1 MRTFLEVSH
10 IARTSIVL
18 TIVFNLLLPPA
29 FCYNVRRWAIP
40 TLPILHMLAL
50 EMTGKNLLRVFTG
63 AVGIFALAGLS
74 WYSYN
79 LVQRNK
85 DIIREKRAEIEQD
98 KQIATPTADSSEIVA
113 APPPVTIAP
122 PESIATSQPKETIDI
137 DWNSSSYFTAQM
149 PAKSI
154 ALTLDDGP
162 SKKYTEQV
170 LDIFNQHQIKATFFL
185 VGYRVE
191 QNCPLVN
198 RIVREGHTLGN
209 HTYSH
214 PILTQ
219 LSAEEQKVEMETTQT
234 AIKNCGIAPDKL
246 PRWLRTPYGA
256 QDETTL
262 QVAHQV
268 GLNTALWTVD
278 TNDWRKTAI
287 SQSIAGE
294 VLKSQG
300 QDIVLMHD
308 ATDANLELKSSQ
320 SSDTRQNT
328 VDALAEIIPQ
338 LQERGFQFVTLEE
351 AFPSQS
357 LSKPEVK

>member
-1 MRTFLEVSH
+1 MTVKNLPRVLFMR
-10 IARTSIVL
+10 RL
-18 TIVFNLLLPPA
+18 TIV
-29 FCYNVRRWAIP
+29 
-40 TLPILHMLAL
+40 
-50 EMTGKNLLRVFTG
+50 TG
-63 AVGIFALAGLS
+63 AVGIFALAGLF

-79 LVQRNK
+79 QIQRNK
-85 DIIREKRAEIEQD
+85 DIIREKKEEIERN
-98 KQIATPTADSSEIVA
+98 KQITTPTADSSEIVA
-113 APPPVTIAP
+113 IPPPVTNSNSELTPSLAP
-122 PESIATSQPKETIDI
+122 PTPKETIDI
-137 DWNSSSYFTAQM
+137 DWNSRSYFTAQM

-162 SKKYTEQV
+162 SNKYTEQV
-170 LDIFNQHQIKATFFL
+170 LDILKQHQIQATFFL
-185 VGYRVE
+185 VGYRVKE
-191 QNCPLVN
+191 NCPLVN

-209 HTYSH
+209 HTYHH

-262 QVAHQV
+262 QIAHQV

-278 TNDWRKTAI
+278 TNDWRKTAT
-287 SQSIAGE
+287 SKSIAEE

-308 ATDANLELKSSQ
+308 ATDANLELKSPE

-328 VDALAEIIPQ
+328 VDALTEIIPQ
-338 LQERGFQFVTLEE
+338 LQKQGFQFVTLEE

>member
-1 MRTFLEVSH
+1 
-10 IARTSIVL
+10 
-18 TIVFNLLLPPA
+18 
-29 FCYNVRRWAIP
+29 
-40 TLPILHMLAL
+40 MLAL
-50 EMTGKNLLRVFTG
+50 KMTRNNLFMRRLTIATG
-63 AVGIFALAGLS
+63 AVGILALAGLF

-79 LVQRNK
+79 QIQKNK
-85 DIIREKRAEIEQD
+85 DIIREKKEEIERD
-98 KQIATPTADSSEIVA
+98 KQIATPTADSSETVA
-113 APPPVTIAP
+113 APPPVTNSTHELTPSLTTPETIAP

-162 SKKYTEQV
+162 DKKYTEQV
-170 LDIFNQHQIKATFFL
+170 LDILKQYQIKATFFL

-209 HTYSH
+209 HTYNH

-278 TNDWRKTAI
+278 TNDWRKTAT

-308 ATDANLELKSSQ
+308 ATDANLELKSPE